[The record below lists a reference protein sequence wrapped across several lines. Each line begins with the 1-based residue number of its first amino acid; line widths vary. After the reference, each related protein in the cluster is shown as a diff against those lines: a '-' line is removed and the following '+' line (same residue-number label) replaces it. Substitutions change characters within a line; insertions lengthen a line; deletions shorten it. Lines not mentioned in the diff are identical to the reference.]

1 MKRIIVLIIIILF
14 WGSHASLLQAQRRP
28 QKAPNLV
35 SYDKKKFHFGFMLG
49 YNMANF
55 AIKPKTNLNEFDS
68 LMIIETT
75 PMSGFNI
82 GIVSDLHL
90 GKHFNLRFIPEISL
104 LDRIVTYNIRYDNKN
119 IYKVN
124 KKIESVSLDFPLLL
138 KFKSIRMQNVRFYV
152 IGGAQYSLDLASQAR
167 KQSQNSNVTQLKL
180 LRHDLQTQV
189 GVGVDMYMN
198 LFKFAIEFKMS
209 YGMLNLL
216 KNEDNL
222 YTNSIDHLNSKIFHL
237 SFLFE

>member
-1 MKRIIVLIIIILF
+1 MKRIIVLIIFILF

-35 SYDKKKFHFGFMLG
+35 YYDKKKFHFGFMLG

-138 KFKSIRMQNVRFYV
+138 KFKSIRMQNIRFYV
-152 IGGAQYSLDLASQAR
+152 IGGAQYSLDLASQAK

-180 LRHDLQTQV
+180 LRHDFQTQV
-189 GVGVDMYMN
+189 GVGLDMYMN

-216 KNEDNL
+216 KNEDNI

>member
-1 MKRIIVLIIIILF
+1 M
-14 WGSHASLLQAQRRP
+14 GPHASLIQAQRRP

-35 SYDKKKFHFGFMLG
+35 YYDKKKFHFGFMLG

-55 AIKPKTNLNEFDS
+55 AIEPKTNLNEFDS

-104 LDRIVTYNIRYDNKN
+104 LDRIVTYNIKYDNQN

-138 KFKSIRMQNVRFYV
+138 KFKSIRIQNVRFYV
-152 IGGAQYSLDLASQAR
+152 IGGAQYSLDLASQAK

>member
-1 MKRIIVLIIIILF
+1 MKRIIVLFIVIF
-14 WGSHASLLQAQRRP
+14 FGGAHTSLLHAQRRP

-35 SYDKKKFHFGFMLG
+35 YYDKKKFHFGFMLG

-55 AIKPKTNLNEFDS
+55 AIKAKTNLNEFDS

-104 LDRIVTYNIRYDNKN
+104 LDRIVTYNIRYDNQN

-152 IGGAQYSLDLASQAR
+152 IGGAQYSLDLASQAK
-167 KQSQNSNVTQLKL
+167 KQAQNSNITQLKL

-189 GVGVDMYMN
+189 GAGIDMYMN
-198 LFKFAIEFKMS
+198 MFKFAIEFKMS

>member
-1 MKRIIVLIIIILF
+1 M
-14 WGSHASLLQAQRRP
+14 GPHASLIQAQRRP

-35 SYDKKKFHFGFMLG
+35 YYDKKKFHFGFMLG

-104 LDRIVTYNIRYDNKN
+104 LDRIVTYNIKYDNQN

-138 KFKSIRMQNVRFYV
+138 KFKSIRIQNVRFYV
-152 IGGAQYSLDLASQAR
+152 IGGAQYSLDLASQAK

>member
-1 MKRIIVLIIIILF
+1 MKRIIVLFIVIF
-14 WGSHASLLQAQRRP
+14 FGGAHTSLLHAQRRP

-35 SYDKKKFHFGFMLG
+35 YYDKKKFHFGFMLG

-104 LDRIVTYNIRYDNKN
+104 LDRIVTYNIRYDNQN

-152 IGGAQYSLDLASQAR
+152 IGGAQYSLDLASQAK
-167 KQSQNSNVTQLKL
+167 KQSQNSNITQLKL

-189 GVGVDMYMN
+189 GAGIDMYMN
-198 LFKFAIEFKMS
+198 MFKFAIEFKMS

>member
-1 MKRIIVLIIIILF
+1 MKRVIVLYIILCF
-14 WGSHASLLQAQRRP
+14 WSSHVLLLQAQRRP

-35 SYDKKKFHFGFMLG
+35 YYDKKKIHFGFMLG

-55 AIKPKTNLNEFDS
+55 AIKAKTNLNPFDS

-82 GIVSDLHL
+82 GIVSDLQL

-104 LDRIVTYNIRYDNKN
+104 LDRIVTYNIRYDNQN

-138 KFKSIRMQNVRFYV
+138 KFKSIRMQNIRFYV
-152 IGGAQYSLDLASQAR
+152 IGGAQYSLDLASQAK
-167 KQSQNSNVTQLKL
+167 KQSQNTNVFNLKL
-180 LRHDLQTQV
+180 LRHDLQAQV
-189 GVGVDMYMN
+189 GAGIDMYMN
-198 LFKFAIEFKMS
+198 MFKFAIEFKMS

-222 YTNSIDHLNSKIFHL
+222 YTNSVGNLNSKIIHL